1 MRPITLSSFRFGRS
15 PAYYTRPLLFYYHT
29 KVILS
34 FSRRLLVGHLP
45 FEARTPDIPGLTEA
59 QAEALDAVHFIARR
73 HEIKLRMERGD
84 LRFIN
89 NMAILHRREAF
100 TNGPGTARH
109 LVRVWLNNEM
119 MCWKLPRPLRVAWA
133 RVFDDGDREEHWD
146 IEPPRKDGRILR
158 VAGTCD

>member
-1 MRPITLSSFRFGRS
+1 ML
-15 PAYYTRPLLFYYHT
+15 YYHHG
-29 KVILS
+29 KIIFS

-45 FEARTPDIPGLTEA
+45 HEPRTEGIPGLTEA

-73 HEIKLRMERGD
+73 HEVKISMQQGD

-100 TNGPGTARH
+100 EDSVTDHRH
-109 LVRVWLNNEM
+109 LVRIWLNNEL
-119 MCWKLPRPLRVAWA
+119 MCWKLPRPLQLAWA
-133 RVFDDGDREEHWD
+133 RVFEDERVGHWD
-146 IEPPRKDGRILR
+146 IEPPMKDGVLLR